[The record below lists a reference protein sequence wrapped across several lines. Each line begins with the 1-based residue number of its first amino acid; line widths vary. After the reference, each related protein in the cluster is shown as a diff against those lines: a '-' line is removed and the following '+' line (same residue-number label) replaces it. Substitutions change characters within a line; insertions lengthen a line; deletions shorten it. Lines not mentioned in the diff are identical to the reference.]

1 LETQRATNNA
11 QLAIQ
16 KLMENEDID
25 MLVCTRTANTARPVY
40 GSIRANCTEC
50 KSPVWVSQ
58 SGQKAL
64 RNRESLQP
72 YCIECAQQKI
82 KETDEEIKAEIVPGA
97 IDELKRYFLKIEEN

>member
-1 LETQRATNNA
+1 
-11 QLAIQ
+11 
-16 KLMENEDID
+16 MENEDID
-25 MLVCTRTANTARPVY
+25 MLVCTRTENTLRPVY
-40 GSIRANCTEC
+40 GSIRANCAGC

-64 RNRESLQP
+64 KKRENLQP

-97 IDELKRYFLKIEEN
+97 IDELKRYFLKVDEN